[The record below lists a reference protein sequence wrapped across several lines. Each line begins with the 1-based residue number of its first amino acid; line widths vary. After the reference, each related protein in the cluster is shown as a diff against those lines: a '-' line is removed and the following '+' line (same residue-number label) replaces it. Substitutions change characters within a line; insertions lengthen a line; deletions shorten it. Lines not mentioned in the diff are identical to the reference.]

1 MTNRLEIQDR
11 GVMHSCYFSG
21 TPGVMLSLYI
31 DNKTTIG
38 EIIGQL
44 GSEINMIWDHIEYTA
59 QYHEFSGDLEKA
71 IDSEIQ
77 AIKTENKGKLDKIC
91 FPDIEFCFDDMSEDD
106 FDQEYPVLILTIEFM
121 EDETC

>member
-44 GSEINMIWDHIEYTA
+44 ESEINMVWDHIEYTA

-71 IDSEIQ
+71 IDNEI
-77 AIKTENKGKLDKIC
+77 AVIKAENKGKLDKIC
-91 FPDIEFCFDDMSEDD
+91 FPDIDFCFDDMSEDD
-106 FDQEYPVLILTIEFM
+106 FDQEYPVLILTIEFL
-121 EDETC
+121 ED